1 MALPDVTPEEVA
13 KRYLEG
19 VLLDEFTPEQI
30 QEQIAD
36 AIDYLDNRWRAVIES
51 RLASGLLTTRRF
63 TRVISDAV
71 LRVVRNPRGL
81 TSENEGGYGYA
92 QRPDVASGNLWF
104 TADDLESL
112 TGIRPTQA
120 AVPRT
125 VGIALDRG
133 WAP

>member
-1 MALPDVTPEEVA
+1 MALPDVTPQNVA
-13 KRYLEG
+13 DRYLEG
-19 VLLDEFTPEQI
+19 DLLTEFTEAQVQTQI
-30 QEQIAD
+30 ED

-51 RLASGLLTTRRF
+51 RLASGLLSTRRF

-120 AVPRT
+120 AVPKT

-133 WAP
+133 WPG

>member
-19 VLLDEFTPEQI
+19 DLLTEFTEPQV
-30 QEQIAD
+30 QTQIAD

-51 RLASGLLTTRRF
+51 RLASGLLSTRRF
-63 TRVISDAV
+63 TRVVSDAV

-81 TSENEGGYGYA
+81 SSENEGGYGYA

-133 WAP
+133 WAV